1 MKFST
6 AHTILFEKRLKMYE
20 MLPTLS
26 TLFHQGY
33 VWIKSRKI
41 TILYITYQL
50 AYLARKYAKFL
61 GLCYAFSNQRVKNQ
75 IRLEKIGI

>member
-6 AHTILFEKRLKMYE
+6 AYTILFEKRLKMYE
-20 MLPTLS
+20 MLPSLLCFTKDMYGLN
-26 TLFHQGY
+26 QE
-33 VWIKSRKI
+33 KI
-41 TILYITYQL
+41 TILYISYQL

-75 IRLEKIGI
+75 IRLEKIRI